1 MLLTFFVERISM
13 EKIKEEIDALKQ
25 EKEHL
30 DQRIDQETQELEA
43 LKNQAFEMKVRRIVL
58 EELLKKY

>member
-1 MLLTFFVERISM
+1 M
-13 EKIKEEIDALKQ
+13 EKIKEEINTLKQ

-30 DQRIDQETQELEA
+30 DQRLDQEIQELEA